1 VSIDLSLRSGRV
13 GARLARQVE
22 VGLTQVDLTLS
33 QDRSLMFLDEG
44 WAAASVL
51 ADHLAVTRPSVTAVV
66 DGLVTRGL
74 VERKHDDSDRRR
86 IEHRLTEQGRQVLC
100 QADAAVEARLR
111 EIAGHL
117 ADEEETAAAFAGL
130 DLWRAGLDS
139 YRAAKKGVK

>member
-1 VSIDLSLRSGRV
+1 M

-22 VGLTQVDLTLS
+22 VGLSQVDLTVS
-33 QDRSLMFLDEG
+33 QYRTLMFLDEG

-51 ADHLAVTRPSVTAVV
+51 ADHLAVSRPSVTAVV
-66 DGLVTRGL
+66 DGLVARGL

-86 IEHRLTEQGRQVLC
+86 IEHRLTDQGRQLLC

-111 EIAGHL
+111 EIAAHL
-117 ADEEETAAAFAGL
+117 ADEEQAAAAFTGL
-130 DLWRAGLDS
+130 DLWRAGLDA

>member
-22 VGLTQVDLTLS
+22 VGLSQVDLTLS
-33 QDRSLMFLDEG
+33 QYRTLMFLDEG

-66 DGLVTRGL
+66 DGLVARGL
-74 VERKHDDSDRRR
+74 VERKPHESDRRR
-86 IEHRLTEQGRQVLC
+86 IEHRLTDQGRQVLC
-100 QADAAVEARLR
+100 EADGAVEARLR

-117 ADEEETAAAFAGL
+117 PDEEEAVAAFAGL
-130 DLWRAGLDS
+130 DLWRAGLDA
-139 YRAAKKGVK
+139 YRAAKQAVK